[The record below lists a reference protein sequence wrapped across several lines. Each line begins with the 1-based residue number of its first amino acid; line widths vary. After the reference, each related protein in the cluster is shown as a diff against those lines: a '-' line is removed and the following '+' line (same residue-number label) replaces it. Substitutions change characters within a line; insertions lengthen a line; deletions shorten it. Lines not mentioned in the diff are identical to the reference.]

1 MSIFDDNNEDVK
13 NAIRFFNNLRDD
25 DKVRIVS
32 DLNPN
37 TFKLKKY
44 AKELFPLLTKI
55 QRDIS
60 KHDEIKIGTKLMEY
74 GLEETYA
81 RLFVTNMKKQA
92 PTAAYQIDQINK
104 IPDDTF
110 CEKLPDIMKYLWV
123 DRNSIDMKM
132 ESEVGISI
140 EKLQCIESLTFSLF
154 NGLSRGD
161 ITKDIAEESI
171 KVLSKK
177 KLDVLMNQIKI
188 HTTHWR
194 ETMIFSDVQ
203 DTYFQTNKIIQQNK
217 TLIKLIQELIKLKKD
232 EQFRQRQ

>member
-37 TFKLKKY
+37 TFKLKQH
-44 AKELFPLLTKI
+44 AKRLFPLLSKI

-81 RLFVTNMKKQA
+81 RLFVANMKKQV

-104 IPDDTF
+104 ITDNTF
-110 CEKLPDIMKYLWV
+110 CEKLPDIMKYIWV

-132 ESEVGISI
+132 ENKLGVSV
-140 EKLQCIESLTFSLF
+140 EKLQCIESLTFRIF
-154 NGLSRGD
+154 NGLSRGN
-161 ITKDIAEESI
+161 IT
-171 KVLSKK
+171 
-177 KLDVLMNQIKI
+177 
-188 HTTHWR
+188 
-194 ETMIFSDVQ
+194 
-203 DTYFQTNKIIQQNK
+203 
-217 TLIKLIQELIKLKKD
+217 
-232 EQFRQRQ
+232 